1 MELTR
6 DALLRVVKAARTAD
20 RLAQDMKKL
29 LVDENRWTWADE
41 IAGFLKD
48 ALFLIS
54 GEKLPTEADFEK
66 DSKVVGLLRGFESDT
81 MVASDIMKMAEEN
94 APKMPKPN
102 LMGQKEF
109 QAMVKRYGGYSA
121 TPEGEWE

>member
-54 GEKLPTEADFEK
+54 GEKLPLEADFEK

-81 MVASDIMKMAEEN
+81 MVVSDIMQMAEEN
-94 APKMPKPN
+94 APKMPKPS
-102 LMGQKEF
+102 LMGQKDF
-109 QAMVKRYGGYSA
+109 RAMVKRYGGYSA